1 MSMDCIFCGIAARD
15 IPAKIVAQTN
25 NVVAFKDINPQAP
38 LHVQVIPIRHIVDA
52 AHLEAGDGEVLAEMT
67 AIAKQV
73 AEEAGFDAETR
84 GYRLVMNVGPD
95 SLSTVPHL
103 HLHVLA
109 GRSMTW
115 PPG

>member
-1 MSMDCIFCGIAARD
+1 MSMDCIFCGIAAGE
-15 IPAKIVAQTN
+15 IPAKIVAKTD

-52 AHLEAGDGEVLAEMT
+52 AHLEPGDGPVLSEMT
-67 AIAKQV
+67 AIAKHV
-73 AEEAGFDAETR
+73 AEEAGFDAESR